1 MTLTLI
7 FIIFVLAGFLFK
19 LLAAF
24 GLPPWAERAAWGCW
38 LIASLLWAVT
48 TAGVHVA

>member
-1 MTLTLI
+1 MI
-7 FIIFVLAGFLFK
+7 FALLVIAGFLFK

-38 LIASLLWAVT
+38 LVASMLWAVT
-48 TAGVHVA
+48 ASGLHVSA